1 MPSPTIDP
9 VNGWG
14 IGGFGDAFFGG
25 IATKT
30 IDADSGT
37 LALQS
42 QNTLLALALLI
53 KADSGGF
60 QTTGNSAL
68 LNALRNLSAF
78 NLNSA
83 AFLINGFNSRA
94 LLEVDMFIQSP
105 ISAQDK
111 QDIANAI
118 INATK
123 TIPIEA
129 KIVEQTVAVTS
140 QIAEAVVNDPKTLT
154 TAKFLG
160 LK

>member
-30 IDADSGT
+30 IDADTGV
-37 LALQS
+37 LQLVGS
-42 QNTLLALALLI
+42 DAV
-53 KADSGGF
+53 
-60 QTTGNSAL
+60 
-68 LNALRNLSAF
+68 LNALRNLLAF
-78 NLNSA
+78 NLNST

-94 LLEVDMFIQSP
+94 VLEVDMFTQSP
-105 ISAQDK
+105 ISEQDK

>member
-30 IDADSGT
+30 IDADTGV
-37 LALQS
+37 LQLVGS
-42 QNTLLALALLI
+42 DAV
-53 KADSGGF
+53 
-60 QTTGNSAL
+60 
-68 LNALRNLSAF
+68 LNVLRNLLAF
-78 NLNSA
+78 NLNST

-94 LLEVDMFIQSP
+94 VLEVDMFTQSP
-105 ISAQDK
+105 ISEQDK